1 MLFVLPLSS
10 PDPSSVFRPQSL
22 YLSGYSFMD
31 GEYKGLE
38 KKKSPPLS
46 HLLLSGPPEY
56 FGLSKEGGEE
66 KGREVAPLR
75 VP

>member
-1 MLFVLPLSS
+1 
-10 PDPSSVFRPQSL
+10 
-22 YLSGYSFMD
+22 MD

-38 KKKSPPLS
+38 KKPPPLS

-66 KGREVAPLR
+66 EGREVAPLR